1 MRLNTNNKS
10 LSKSSK
16 NKKTTKIEFPD
27 NSLLSLLCGEHDG
40 HILDLE
46 KKANVSITARGNFIT
61 LSGDEKKVS
70 FATNVLKEIYNDLSK
85 GTIVDSDEIQFA
97 MRTRIDENNLDNS
110 LMGKKI
116 KSYQDFKIKTERKLI
131 TPRSEAQSLY
141 LRSKQENDLVFSFG
155 PAGTGK
161 TYLAVA
167 YACYLYSRGEIDKI
181 ILSRPAVEAGEN
193 LGYLPGDLKEK
204 VDPYLRPLYDALYDM
219 FAKEKVL
226 RLIDN
231 ENIEIAPIAFMRGR
245 TLANSFVILDE
256 AQNTKTVQMKM
267 FLTRMGQ
274 NSRMVVTGDL
284 SQIDLPNNEPSGLE
298 DAINLLDGIEG
309 VSMLQFSDVD
319 IVRHP
324 VVTRIV
330 NAYEKYSKSKSRKK
344 V

>member
-1 MRLNTNNKS
+1 M
-10 LSKSSK
+10 
-16 NKKTTKIEFPD
+16 
-27 NSLLSLLCGEHDG
+27 
-40 HILDLE
+40 
-46 KKANVSITARGNFIT
+46 V
-61 LSGDEKKVS
+61 LSGNEKNVS
-70 FATNVLKEIYNDLSK
+70 FATNVLKETYTELGK
-85 GTIVDSDEIQFA
+85 GDIVDSGEIRFT
-97 MRTRIDENNLDNS
+97 MKTKIDKNNLNDSSVAKNIATYS
-110 LMGKKI
+110 
-116 KSYQDFKIKTERKLI
+116 DFKIKTEKKII

-141 LRSKQENDLVFSFG
+141 LKLMKENDLVFSLG

-167 YACYLYSRGEIDKI
+167 YAAYLYSRGEIEKI

-219 FAKEKVL
+219 FPKEKVL
-226 RLIDN
+226 KLIEN
-231 ENIEIAPIAFMRGR
+231 ESIEIAPIAFMRGR
-245 TLANSFVILDE
+245 TLSNSFVILDE

-284 SQIDLPNNEPSGLE
+284 SQIDLPDNEPSGLK
-298 DAINLLDGIEG
+298 DAIALLNGIEG
-309 VSMLQFSDVD
+309 ISMISFSDID

-330 NAYEKYSKSKSRKK
+330 NAYEKYNKRKN
-344 V
+344 

>member
-1 MRLNTNNKS
+1 MRLS
-10 LSKSSK
+10 LSNK
-16 NKKTTKIEFPD
+16 NLPKPSNKKKTTKIEFPD
-27 NSLLSLLCGEHDG
+27 NGLFSLLCGEYDS

-46 KKANVSITARGNFIT
+46 KKLKVSITVRGNVVV
-61 LSGDEKKVS
+61 LSGNEKNVS
-70 FATNVLKEIYNDLSK
+70 FATNVLKETYTELGK
-85 GTIVDSDEIQFA
+85 GDIVDSGEIRFT
-97 MRTRIDENNLDNS
+97 MKTKIDKNNLNDSSVAKNIATYS
-110 LMGKKI
+110 
-116 KSYQDFKIKTERKLI
+116 DFKIKTEKKII

-141 LRSKQENDLVFSFG
+141 LKLMKENDLVFSLG

-167 YACYLYSRGEIDKI
+167 YAAYLYSRGEIEKI

-219 FAKEKVL
+219 FPKEKVL
-226 RLIDN
+226 KLIEN
-231 ENIEIAPIAFMRGR
+231 ESIEIAPIAFMRGR
-245 TLANSFVILDE
+245 TLSNSFVILDE
-256 AQNTKTVQMKM
+256 AQNTKTLQMKM

-284 SQIDLPNNEPSGLE
+284 SQIDLPNNEPSGLK
-298 DAINLLDGIEG
+298 DAIALLDGIEG
-309 VSMLQFSDVD
+309 ISMISFSDID

-330 NAYEKYSKSKSRKK
+330 NAYEKYNKRKN
-344 V
+344 